1 VLQGIRRSP
10 RDEQHRRMWRPKYQS
25 VRTLW
30 SIYCRVNSVKFEE
43 IDDVYLPLSTSLS
56 TSWNGKIELV
66 VPKIGTTIDYLND
79 HLFSSD
85 RS

>member
-1 VLQGIRRSP
+1 
-10 RDEQHRRMWRPKYQS
+10 MWRPRYQS

-30 SIYCRVNSVKFEE
+30 NIYYRVNGVEIEE
-43 IDDVYLPLSTSLS
+43 MDDVSLPLSTSLT

-66 VPKIGTTIDYLND
+66 VPKIGATIDYLND